1 MSSIREVVL
10 VHGVWVPGLVMIPL
24 AARLA
29 REGFRCHRFGYR
41 GQGLPLAANADELV
55 RFARSVGT
63 AHYVGHSLGGLV
75 ILRALSEHLELAA
88 GNVVLLGTPVCGS
101 FSGRRLARHRIG
113 RWMLGATQ
121 PLWHDRELMRWK
133 RTERL
138 GVIAGTLPMGLG
150 RALGPLPGPNDGVVC
165 VDETAIEGMSERI
178 TLHVGHSAML
188 VAPRVASQTAAFLRE
203 GRFLDETG

>member
-1 MSSIREVVL
+1 LSSIHEIVL
-10 VHGVWVPGLVMIPL
+10 VHGVWVPGLVMMPL

-55 RFARSVGT
+55 RFARTVGR

-75 ILRALSEHLELAA
+75 VLRALTEHPEIAA
-88 GNVVLLGTPVCGS
+88 GNVVLLGTPARGS

-113 RWMLGATQ
+113 RWMLGQTQ
-121 PLWHDRELMRWK
+121 PLWHDSEFMRWK

-150 RALGPLPGPNDGVVC
+150 RAFGPLPGPNDGVVC

-178 TLHVGHSAML
+178 TLRVGHSAML
-188 VAPRVASQTAAFLRE
+188 LAPRVASQTAAFLRE
-203 GRFLDETG
+203 GKFLDEAG

>member
-1 MSSIREVVL
+1 MSSIREIVL
-10 VHGVWVPGLVMIPL
+10 VHGVWVPGLVMMPL

-29 REGFRCHRFGYR
+29 RDGFRCHRFGYGGR
-41 GQGLPLAANADELV
+41 GLPLAANADELV
-55 RFARSVGT
+55 RFARAVGP

-75 ILRALSEHLELAA
+75 VLRALIDHPELAV
-88 GNVVLLGTPVCGS
+88 GNIVLLGTPARGS

-113 RWMLGATQ
+113 RWMLGETQ
-121 PLWHDRELMRWK
+121 PLWHDHEFMRWN

-150 RALGPLPGPNDGVVC
+150 RALGSLPGPNDGVVC

-178 TLHVGHSAML
+178 TLRVGHSVML
-188 VAPRVASQTAAFLRE
+188 VSPRVVSQTAAFLRE
-203 GRFLDETG
+203 GKFLHEAA

>member
-1 MSSIREVVL
+1 MASGYQS
-10 VHGVWVPGLVMIPL
+10 LVMMPL

-41 GQGLPLAANADELV
+41 GQGLRSPQMPANSCAS
-55 RFARSVGT
+55 RARSDPPTTSAT
-63 AHYVGHSLGGLV
+63 ASEDWS
-75 ILRALSEHLELAA
+75 ILRALTDHPELAV
-88 GNVVLLGTPVCGS
+88 GNVVLLGTPARGS

-113 RWMLGATQ
+113 RWMLGETQ

-133 RTERL
+133 RTERWASSPARCRWAW
-138 GVIAGTLPMGLG
+138 GA
-150 RALGPLPGPNDGVVC
+150 RFGPLPGPNDGVVC

-178 TLHVGHSAML
+178 TLRVGHSAML

-203 GRFLDETG
+203 GKFLDEAG